1 MPTKN
6 NHLNWEKHFLSE
18 REIIERIKILGDIL
32 LIKKDRVSSPNTK
45 YFKIDGFRGIY
56 GIISP
61 LSSPFCNM
69 CNRIRLNAK
78 GDLILCLGWKD
89 SLNLKE
95 ILRKKEL
102 NIEKILKEFIFKKPK
117 GHRLNLSNLPF
128 IMCEIGG

>member
-1 MPTKN
+1 
-6 NHLNWEKHFLSE
+6 
-18 REIIERIKILGDIL
+18 
-32 LIKKDRVSSPNTK
+32 
-45 YFKIDGFRGIY
+45 
-56 GIISP
+56 
-61 LSSPFCNM
+61 M

-128 IMCEIGG
+128 IMCHIGG